1 MAVDFAKNG
10 ESAPQLTREL
20 RPQEYPHYME
30 KRDKKSRRSET
41 ILGILYDKIECY
53 NTELYINVQEEI
65 NATSSF
71 PYKHFLIDGNNGY
84 MQDANIMKSEYDR
97 DVKRIM
103 RQYGIIHEV
112 EVVSGYILKFT
123 SKQYANESKM
133 FDLRNEITH
142 AYRVIQDKF
151 VELIFS
157 ISLFMRLFI

>member
-10 ESAPQLTREL
+10 ESAPRLTRDL

-30 KRDKKSRRSET
+30 KRDKKSRHSDT

-53 NTELYINVQEEI
+53 NTDLYINEEEEI

-71 PYKHFLIDGNNGY
+71 PYKDFFINENDYY
-84 MQDANIMKSEYDR
+84 MQDAKIMKSEYDR
-97 DVKRIM
+97 DLKRVM

-112 EVVSGYILKFT
+112 EVISGYILKFT

-133 FDLRNEITH
+133 YELRNEVTH
-142 AYRVIQDKF
+142 AYRVIQDK
-151 VELIFS
+151 
-157 ISLFMRLFI
+157 